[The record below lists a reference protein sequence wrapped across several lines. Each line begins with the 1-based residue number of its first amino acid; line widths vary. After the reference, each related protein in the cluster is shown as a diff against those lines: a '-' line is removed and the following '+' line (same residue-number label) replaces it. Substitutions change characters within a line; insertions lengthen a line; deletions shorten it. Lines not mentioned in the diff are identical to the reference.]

1 MKALIISLFCILQ
14 LNVFSQTAEIK
25 GTVLLASNRE
35 PVVFARVVLM
45 TNGALYAGCTTDF
58 DGNYSIKNVASG
70 DYTLQVSSPEIDLL
84 STTVTLVNGKILDM
98 NLTVTQS
105 KIELE
110 EVVITGNYKRVDHS
124 VQAIS
129 ITRQDIS
136 RMPSRSS
143 SSIVVRGSRSKGVE
157 STNSEHYG
165 HFEDNAYKAVTDHPL
180 STFSIDVDRAAYAI
194 VRRKINEGTLP
205 PADAVRIEEMIN
217 YFNYDYPAPTGEVPF
232 SLNAEYTVCPWNT
245 KHGLVHIALKG
256 EEVDLKQSPANN
268 LVFLIDVSGSM
279 GSPDKLPLLKQGLHM
294 LIDQLRDEDRV
305 AIVVYAGAAGLVLP
319 STSGSQKSQ
328 IKSVIEQLDAGG
340 STAGG
345 EGIDLAYK
353 TAQDFFI
360 EGGNNRIIL
369 ATDGDF
375 NVGVVDEG
383 ALIKLIEEKREHGVF
398 MSVLGFGMG
407 NLQDYRMEQIADK
420 GNGNYNYIDNPL
432 EAKKVLVTEMGGTL
446 LTIAKDVKIQ
456 AEFNPQHVKGYR
468 LIGYENRLLND
479 EDFDNDAKDAGEMGS
494 GHTVTVLYEII
505 PAGSGE
511 EIPSSDSLRYRTA
524 GKPIHGFDNELMRI
538 KMRYKEPTGTR
549 SKLVEQSI
557 PTTAVHFEES
567 SENCQFA
574 ASITAFG
581 MLLRDSEHKGEAD
594 YSKVLEWAKQSK
606 GSDAAGYR
614 AEFIQLVEKAAAMA
628 ATALTK

>member
-1 MKALIISLFCILQ
+1 MKSLIISLLCILQ
-14 LNVFSQTAEIK
+14 LNAFSQTAEVK
-25 GTVLLASNRE
+25 GTVVLGSTGE
-35 PVVFARVVLM
+35 PVAFAHVKLNL
-45 TNGALYAGCTTDF
+45 NGVLYAGCTTDL
-58 DGNYSIKNVASG
+58 DGKYWIKNVAPGIYS
-70 DYTLQVSSPEIDLL
+70 LEVSSFEMDPLT
-84 STTVTLVNGKILDM
+84 TTVTLINGQILEVNLSA
-98 NLTVTQS
+98 TYS
-105 KIELE
+105 KVELE
-110 EVVITGNYKRVDHS
+110 EVVITTSRVALERQCS
-124 VQAIS
+124 QSLTVI
-129 ITRQDIS
+129 RQDNS
-136 RMPSRSS
+136 RIPSIRSGS
-143 SSIVVRGSRSKGVE
+143 SGRKTKVVE
-157 STNSEHYG
+157 STSEHYG

-217 YFNYDYPAPTGEVPF
+217 YFDYQYPAPRGEVPF

-245 KHGLVHIALKG
+245 QHGLVHIAIKG

-279 GSPDKLPLLKQGLHM
+279 GSPDKLPLLKQGLHL

-319 STSGSQKSQ
+319 STSGSQKNQ

-345 EGIDLAYK
+345 EGIELAYK

-360 EGGNNRIIL
+360 SGGNNRIIL

-375 NVGVVDEG
+375 NVGVVDDG
-383 ALIKLIEEKREHGVF
+383 ALIKLIEEKREHGIF
-398 MSVLGFGMG
+398 LSVLGFGMG
-407 NLQDYRMEQIADK
+407 NLQDYKMEQIADK
-420 GNGNYNYIDNPL
+420 GNGNYNYIDSPM

-468 LIGYENRLLND
+468 LIGYENRLLD
-479 EDFDNDAKDAGEMGS
+479 AEDFDNDAKDAGEMGS
-494 GHTVTVLYEII
+494 GHTVTVLYEVI
-505 PAGSGE
+505 PAGSAE
-511 EIPSSDSLRYRTA
+511 AIPSSDSLRYQTA
-524 GKPIHGFDNELMRI
+524 SAPIHGFDNELMRV
-538 KMRYKEPTGTR
+538 KMRYKEPTGIR

-557 PTTAVHFEES
+557 PTTAVRFEES

-574 ASITAFG
+574 ASVTAFG
-581 MLLRDSEHKGEAD
+581 MLLRNSEFKGDAD
-594 YSKVLEWAKQSK
+594 YSKVLDWAKKSQ
-606 GSDAAGYR
+606 GSDADGYR
-614 AEFIQLVEKAAAMA
+614 SEFIQLVEKASAMA
-628 ATALTK
+628 ATALAK